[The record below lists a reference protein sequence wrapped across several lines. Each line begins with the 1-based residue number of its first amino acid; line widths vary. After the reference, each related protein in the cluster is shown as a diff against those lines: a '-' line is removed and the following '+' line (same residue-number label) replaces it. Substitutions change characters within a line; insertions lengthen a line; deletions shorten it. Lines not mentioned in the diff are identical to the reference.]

1 MNKYNR
7 KQLRL
12 YGYDYS
18 LNGAYFITI
27 CTEKRKKILCDINV
41 GEGLSPLPIINLSD
55 IGKEVQRSVEF
66 INQNTPNVTIDKY
79 VIMPNHI
86 HMIVII
92 DNEWDGAGTPPLQS
106 VVGRIKSYTTNKYG
120 RPLWQRSY
128 YDHIIRD
135 ENDYINIWN
144 YIDTNPSQW
153 AHDEYY

>member
-92 DNEWDGAGTPPLQS
+92 DNEQAFAVGFKIPQNAGGLFFF
-106 VVGRIKSYTTNKYG
+106 GICNKFC
-120 RPLWQRSY
+120 
-128 YDHIIRD
+128 
-135 ENDYINIWN
+135 
-144 YIDTNPSQW
+144 
-153 AHDEYY
+153 